1 MIKSPIRN
9 RIQTVFF
16 PVRDI
21 EKAKKWYSEI
31 LNIQDGEVQFGH
43 LFVAEMEGTDLIL
56 DTMPKWRDE
65 EGELATLNV
74 PVIQF
79 GTDDIHASYAF
90 MKENGVELVTEV
102 EHGHYFVFKD
112 PDGNMLMVSRC

>member
-1 MIKSPIRN
+1 MIKSPIKN
-9 RIQTVFF
+9 RIQTVFI

-31 LNIQDGEVQFGH
+31 LGIQDGEVQFGH
-43 LFVAEMEGTDLIL
+43 LFVAEMEGADLIL

-79 GTDDIHASYAF
+79 GTDDIQASYEF
-90 MKENGVELVTEV
+90 MREKGVELVTEV
-102 EHGHYFVFKD
+102 EHGHFFVFKD
-112 PDGNMLMVSRC
+112 PDGNMLMVSQC

>member
-1 MIKSPIRN
+1 MKSPIKN
-9 RIQTVFF
+9 RIQTVFI

-31 LNIQDGEVQFGH
+31 LGIQDGEVQFGH
-43 LFVAEMEGTDLIL
+43 LFVAEMEGADLIL

-79 GTDDIHASYAF
+79 GTDDIQASYEF
-90 MKENGVELVTEV
+90 MREKGVELVTEV
-102 EHGHYFVFKD
+102 EHGHFFVFKD
-112 PDGNMLMVSRC
+112 PDGNMLMVSQC